1 MPTPIVTRRTFLTG
15 GVRALEDAIGA
26 LLGIK
31 IHYYAR
37 TEFFGFVDMVD
48 AVGGV
53 DIVVTQG
60 FDDPTYDG
68 FGFDQMGFAITAG
81 PHHLDGLHALA
92 YARARKAGG
101 ESDFTRA
108 ARQQQVLLA
117 LRDAVTKDGSLLW
130 ELPQLLDAVGKTIS
144 SDLPVER
151 LPELAAALD
160 QIEDGSIVRAVIRHP
175 LVRSAQTR
183 YGSSLVPDLAAI
195 RDVADGLFTKPGTEP
210 TPWPTPKPTATP

>member
-1 MPTPIVTRRTFLTG
+1 
-15 GVRALEDAIGA
+15 
-26 LLGIK
+26 
-31 IHYYAR
+31 
-37 TEFFGFVDMVD
+37 
-48 AVGGV
+48 
-53 DIVVTQG
+53 
-60 FDDPTYDG
+60 
-68 FGFDQMGFAITAG
+68 MGFAITEG
-81 PHHLDGLHALA
+81 RHHLDGLHALA

-130 ELPQLLDAVGKTIS
+130 ELPQLLEAVGKTIS

-160 QIEDGSIVRAVIRHP
+160 QIDDGSIVRAVIRHP

-183 YGSSLVPDLAAI
+183 YGSSLIPDLAAI
-195 RDVADGLFTKPGTEP
+195 RDVADGLFTEPGTEP
-210 TPWPTPKPTATP
+210 TPWPTPEPTSAP